1 MALKWTNTSCDP
13 SSGAM
18 KPNPFRG
25 SYHLTRPV
33 CVEKQSAAA
42 GPPRPHPR
50 PAADGPAI
58 TRLWTREAE
67 DPAVRDDDDA
77 AVLAARST
85 DDNMIDRESSREQA

>member
-42 GPPRPHPR
+42 GPPRPQPR
-50 PAADGPAI
+50 PAAAVGPAI
-58 TRLWTREAE
+58 TRLWTREE

-85 DDNMIDRESSREQA
+85 DDNMIDRESSREKA